1 MDINDLL
8 NSDLGKRVINDI
20 GSQTGVS
27 QAQTSSVVNAAA
39 PVLMGML
46 QKNAGS
52 EQGAAGILS
61 ALNKHDGSILDN
73 LSGFLGS
80 GDFSDGDGILGHVL
94 GGKRSAVEN
103 AISAQTGVSSSK
115 VSTIL
120 AMLAPILMG
129 FLGKQTRASGNIT
142 DSTGLGGLLGELLG
156 SSGGSS
162 LGGGILSSILDQD
175 GDGQLSVNDAI
186 SAISGNKKKR
196 SGSLLGRILGGLFG
210 KK

>member
-8 NSDLGKRVINDI
+8 NSDLGKRLINDI
-20 GSQTGVS
+20 GSQTGIS
-27 QAQTSSVVNAAA
+27 KAQTSSVVNAAA